1 MAVLSLLVLVGITSL
16 FVTPTTTAFAT
27 TLATSRVASRQEVF
41 YGTISASGAPDAK
54 VLVVAYHYRGKLKV
68 HDLSVATSPSGS
80 YRLSLPA
87 GTGPEYIEFFKGKVK
102 TSLGVMLHPGEGFEL
117 NGIYSAGRFVMKVT
131 ASQISLQQEVFYGSV
146 VTPSGAPDAKV
157 LVVAYHYRGKLKVHD
172 LSVATSPSGSYRLSL
187 PAGNRPEYVE
197 FFKGRTMTS
206 VRVILRP
213 GTAYKI
219 SGRLVVKR
227 FLFYLP
233 VFSY

>member
-41 YGTISASGAPDAK
+41 YGTISA
-54 VLVVAYHYRGKLKV
+54 
-68 HDLSVATSPSGS
+68 
-80 YRLSLPA
+80 
-87 GTGPEYIEFFKGKVK
+87 
-102 TSLGVMLHPGEGFEL
+102 
-117 NGIYSAGRFVMKVT
+117 
-131 ASQISLQQEVFYGSV
+131 
-146 VTPSGAPDAKV
+146 SGAPDAKV